1 MIKYTRHEQERTHL
15 QDALCVMLNILSH
28 INDAM
33 HLTQIIGYPVNINFE
48 SIEFISFF
56 CY

>member
-33 HLTQIIGYPVNINFE
+33 HLTQIVGYPVNINFE
-48 SIEFISFF
+48 SIEFICFF
-56 CY
+56 Y